1 MAAQPTIY
9 EDADYV
15 KLRQRIAQI
24 ETTEEALT
32 LLHSVS
38 TAYQLSLWAVV
49 DVIYHFQQNHPKLL
63 PQLEEG
69 LVSALHYDRSQVS
82 QFKKVATVFGEVTN
96 RFPSLSFSAH
106 IHFAYAA
113 DYLDWNTI
121 ISVAKEA
128 EYNGWNVRE
137 LRYKL
142 NLLRQEQL
150 LQEMA
155 KKEPAEPEK
164 KQRGRPADVIKKVQ
178 EQSTQTGK
186 GEGPKVDLRKELKF
200 REEAQEDE
208 KRRVLTDIAIR
219 AADAYSRYHAEF
231 IDYLLEALSVNQ
243 WEFFYYLVGCMK
255 RRLPMLT
262 TSRYPK
268 KEICAAVSSLIDAL
282 LKYRE
287 GRGKDEEEESGEA
300 A

>member
-1 MAAQPTIY
+1 MAAHPTIY

-15 KLRQRIAQI
+15 KLRRRIAQI

-32 LLHSVS
+32 LLQSVS

-106 IHFAYAA
+106 IHLAYAA
-113 DYLDWNTI
+113 DYLDWDTI
-121 ISVAKEA
+121 VSVAKQA

-155 KKEPAEPEK
+155 KKGTAEPEK
-164 KQRGRPADVIKKVQ
+164 KQPGRPAEVVKKTR
-178 EQSTQTGK
+178 EQATQADK
-186 GEGPKVDLRKELKF
+186 DKEPKIDLREELKL
-200 REEAQEDE
+200 REEAVEDE

-219 AADAYSRYHAEF
+219 AADAYSRYHSEF

-255 RRLPMLT
+255 RRLPMLAT
-262 TSRYPK
+262 CRYPK
-268 KEICAAVSSLIDAL
+268 KEICAAISSLLDAL
-282 LKYRE
+282 LKYQE
-287 GRGKDEEEESGEA
+287 GGEKDEEDEAGEA